1 MAHPKILVVSAAFSS
16 RHPARSSVR
25 DNSSGCA
32 LLRPPLSAAV
42 TTHQF
47 GALIRSDVPR
57 QTQSCAKR
65 RPRHRC
71 KGSGPSAAPSPSRGR
86 LPDAGRKCVRLSTR
100 VQGIPRFAP
109 AFSRTRLNHS
119 VACHPAIK
127 AHPNESAEAS
137 ATAVHRPL
145 RFRPPHHRCGRTP
158 IAQNVARNLVG
169 RCCLTIR
176 PDNRSASARN
186 GHCGLRRWWYREHRR
201 TRCRRKE
208 CNAHLSLQSSWR

>member
-1 MAHPKILVVSAAFSS
+1 M
-16 RHPARSSVR
+16 
-25 DNSSGCA
+25 
-32 LLRPPLSAAV
+32 
-42 TTHQF
+42 
-47 GALIRSDVPR
+47 
-57 QTQSCAKR
+57 
-65 RPRHRC
+65 
-71 KGSGPSAAPSPSRGR
+71 
-86 LPDAGRKCVRLSTR
+86 RLSTR

-145 RFRPPHHRCGRTP
+145 RFRSPHHRCGRTP

-208 CNAHLSLQSSWR
+208 CNAHCRCKVPGDDGGQLSRCARQIRISENFVGPVRVPPPQCRPSSRPRRTSPRSGFRQLPSRAHAMSP